1 MMLLLYTRQKMISVL
16 IVDDHAALR
25 KSLRYLLEATHDI
38 KVVAEASNG
47 NDALFHVSSACPD
60 VALVD
65 ISMPLMDG
73 LETARQ
79 IHGQCR
85 LTRLIMLS
93 IHDNPEYIQRSL
105 SVGAL
110 GYVLKE
116 TIAVDLMA
124 AIRTVSAGKHYFS
137 QKIAEIAD
145 KYLPGKGNDSWA
157 I

>member
-1 MMLLLYTRQKMISVL
+1 MVTILL
-16 IVDDHAALR
+16 VDDHASLR
-25 KSLRYLLEATHDI
+25 KSLRYLLEATPDI

-47 NDALFHVSSACPD
+47 NDALFHVSSTCPD
-60 VALVD
+60 VALID

-73 LETARQ
+73 LETTRQ
-79 IHGQCR
+79 LHLRCWF
-85 LTRLIMLS
+85 TRVIILS

-110 GYVLKE
+110 GYVLKD
-116 TIAVDLMA
+116 TIAGDLVE
-124 AIRTVSAGKHYFS
+124 AIRTVNEGKHYFS

-157 I
+157 V